1 MGKEPFCRT
10 FSALFMARQGR
21 PELIKSD
28 NAAQLKLVKTIIDE
42 QWRQLTRDEEFVN
55 YLSNNGF
62 TTALAL

>member
-1 MGKEPFCRT
+1 
-10 FSALFMARQGR
+10 MARQGR